1 MQKEV
6 VKIYKEIYTSILKL
20 IPEKWEKVYLY
31 ASVLKNLKGEM
42 YFYYFPKK
50 IIKSKPINCYE
61 IPEKFEIDENTY
73 NNKLKELYLLIKKIK
88 SKVEW
93 TNVTISIDK
102 KVFKIEYHFNDLRKS
117 KYTDE
122 ERHIIWQYNY
132 LNLSIDSL
140 NKKEQKLVL
149 NYKEESNI
157 NPVIITEEIKDFE
170 KEEIKN
176 PILKI

>member
-102 KVFKIEYHFNDLRKS
+102 KFFKIEYHFNDLRKS